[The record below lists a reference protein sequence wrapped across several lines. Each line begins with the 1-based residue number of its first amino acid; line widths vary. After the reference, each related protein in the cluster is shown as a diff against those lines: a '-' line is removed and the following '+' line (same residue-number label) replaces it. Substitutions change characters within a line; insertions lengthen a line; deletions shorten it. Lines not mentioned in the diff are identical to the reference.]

1 MKFTSLLKTIIV
13 EQSRFEVLFNA
24 LTKSS
29 EDKSGAKVKP
39 KLTKKE
45 FITLVKADPTTRLN
59 NINIDTASSD
69 ELAKVKAGAYV
80 QWLIKNYLNPKTERQ
95 LGDNGYEKEVMQVKD
110 TFMED
115 LYKVTD
121 DLKKF
126 ERFKGRLPKEKR
138 DINKDKWIYNIIDGI
153 SEQESIL
160 YKDDKCIVIPSYMW
174 NSTDVDKLQIL
185 CLPIDKSLRT
195 IRSLEM
201 KHIPLLKHMKQVT
214 CAVIKH
220 KHGLDE
226 CYIKHFFHYE
236 PSTYHLHIHFM
247 NIANFEA
254 PSSVEYSHEL
264 DSVIFNLMVLSNYYK
279 QIIMNKR
286 I

>member
-1 MKFTSLLKTIIV
+1 MQYINENKHYKFIPHKVIMIDDSSKTNTFKNDVYDKYQALATIEGELIVCNDISKMRKSQKKIAKETYEEYLKII
-13 EQSRFEVLFNA
+13 
-24 LTKSS
+24 
-29 EDKSGAKVKP
+29 
-39 KLTKKE
+39 
-45 FITLVKADPTTRLN
+45 
-59 NINIDTASSD
+59 
-69 ELAKVKAGAYV
+69 
-80 QWLIKNYLNPKTERQ
+80 
-95 LGDNGYEKEVMQVKD
+95 
-110 TFMED
+110 
-115 LYKVTD
+115 
-121 DLKKF
+121 
-126 ERFKGRLPKEKR
+126 EKR

-153 SEQESIL
+153 SEQDSIL

-214 CAVIKH
+214 CAVIKD
-220 KHGLDE
+220 KYGLDE

-236 PSTYHLHIHFM
+236 PSTYHLHIHFI

-254 PSSVEYSHEL
+254 QSSVEYSHEL

-286 I
+286 V